1 MSDFQSERQE
11 FESPTSLQIK
21 LGFIMIKKMKKRKN
35 TKRVTEEEA
44 LEFAKAVNKSARS
57 MNE

>member
-11 FESPTSLQIK
+11 VESPTSLQIK
-21 LGFIMIKKMKKRKN
+21 LGFIRIKKMKKRKN